1 MGLKEREFHSDDFL
15 MKGRLENLKLQ
26 LDQDSLSLFII
37 FGSFVAWIPNF
48 NGCFEKYHVKR
59 NNAEV
64 SKLLYLLAPSIK
76 DHEHMR
82 RLRKSNAPKMS
93 VELKIHLVK

>member
-1 MGLKEREFHSDDFL
+1 

-37 FGSFVAWIPNF
+37 FGSVVAWIPNF
-48 NGCFEKYHVKR
+48 TGCFEKYHVKR

-64 SKLLYLLAPSIK
+64 SKLLYLLAPSTCA
-76 DHEHMR
+76 
-82 RLRKSNAPKMS
+82 RKPKVPGS
-93 VELKIHLVK
+93 SPAASYVQR